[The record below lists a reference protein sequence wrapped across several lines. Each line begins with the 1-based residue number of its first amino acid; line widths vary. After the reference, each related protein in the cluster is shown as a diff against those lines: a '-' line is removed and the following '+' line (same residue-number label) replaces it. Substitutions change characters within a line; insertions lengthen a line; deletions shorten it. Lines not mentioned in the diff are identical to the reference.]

1 MKIIIDLPI
10 DAYYHTQKKNT
21 SKIDID
27 IILEAIRKGVPLFNV
42 LESIKIDIDKLD
54 FDFGDFYDHTESIH
68 EMIDEVWNKHI
79 SMENYNAE

>member
-1 MKIIIDLPI
+1 MQIIIDLPI
-10 DAYYHTQKKNT
+10 DAYYHTQKKNI

-27 IILEAIRKGVPLFNV
+27 IIFEAIRKGAPLLNL